1 MKQNT
6 IKSIALLLIAA
17 LATAGCRV
25 TTEQSEELSPALRTI
40 VFRAREINTKTTFGP
55 GQNGVYPT
63 LWTGGDKAVKLALN
77 FSEAA
82 EAAVVPDEGGRTAS
96 FTADIDASQTQA
108 PYTFYAVSPAS
119 AARALS
125 PSRQAWSISIPAS
138 QTPTE
143 GSVDEAA
150 QILAASSAASDALP
164 ADIDLHFNHLTAYG
178 RMTLKNLNLNGATV
192 ECIEI
197 TASTPI
203 VGDWYWDCSEGH
215 ALTDNGASSTI
226 TLNTSSLEDIW
237 FACAPVDMS
246 GQSAKITVYT
256 DMGAY
261 SKDIQFPEGR
271 KFTAGRI
278 AVFSVDLSG
287 IGPEDNKEEFRLLT
301 DVSLLKAGDEIII
314 ANNDGTVALGEQ
326 YSGSNPYRL
335 ATPITVDYGIITD
348 AGSAEVLTIKQGLN
362 SNTWALL
369 ASNGHICTLSSGNNI
384 SAEES
389 ITANSSWRITV
400 TSSGEATIKAE
411 AGSSNY
417 LRYNNM
423 APRFSAYGSN
433 SSIKDPVAIYIKTSP
448 EVPSRIEDDPI
459 TEFTE
464 YGCYINGLNRSYAAG
479 PDQYSR
485 RYSNDGIQ
493 TFTLLDPQAKEQ
505 LEITGY
511 RRDMVKGDDITVTLT
526 WRKGFNTIS
535 KGTNYKL
542 KVVKEDGPKVW
553 LGKGN
558 GEGFIIKK

>member
-192 ECIEI
+192 ECIDI

-287 IGPEDNKEEFRLLT
+287 IGPE
-301 DVSLLKAGDEIII
+301 
-314 ANNDGTVALGEQ
+314 
-326 YSGSNPYRL
+326 
-335 ATPITVDYGIITD
+335 
-348 AGSAEVLTIKQGLN
+348 
-362 SNTWALL
+362 
-369 ASNGHICTLSSGNNI
+369 
-384 SAEES
+384 
-389 ITANSSWRITV
+389 
-400 TSSGEATIKAE
+400 
-411 AGSSNY
+411 
-417 LRYNNM
+417 
-423 APRFSAYGSN
+423 
-433 SSIKDPVAIYIKTSP
+433 
-448 EVPSRIEDDPI
+448 VPSRIEDDPI

-464 YGCYINGLNRSYAAG
+464 YGCYINGLNMSYAAG
-479 PDQYSR
+479 TDQYSR